1 MKSSCLR
8 TSQEKAL
15 RYREQL
21 NLHGQGIEQA
31 AGRKRERENV
41 AEQKDKI
48 QTIFEEW
55 SHSSVKKEA
64 AIGGILK
71 LSQLA
76 SWIFSPKTRG
86 DREYTDDEIKEL
98 SKRII
103 LIWKQMMTSTTLKNP
118 RMQKKC

>member
-15 RYREQL
+15 RYRKQL
-21 NLHGQGIEQA
+21 NLHGQGIELA